1 MTLDNLCSI
10 ILKEVK
16 IMNQIKCPNCGEIF
30 QIDESAYSAIVSQIK
45 DNELDKRIKEKEKQY
60 ESEKNNAIATTK
72 LESEKTFEKKLSDK
86 EIEIQRLQSQINEN
100 QVEREL
106 AIQKAISEQ
115 EKIITKKSQEI
126 ITLQGQ
132 LQSNET
138 NFKLQEQNLKD
149 SFNAQLKMKD
159 EQIAQYKDFKAKQNV
174 KLLGETLEQHCE
186 IEFNKLRALGFQ
198 NAYFE
203 KDNDVRTG
211 SKGDYIFRQFDEY
224 NDEIVSIMFDMKNE
238 ADKTATKKKNEDFL
252 KELDKDRNE
261 KNCEYAVLVS
271 VLEPDNDYYNSGIV
285 DVSHKYSKMY
295 VIRPQFFIPLITLL
309 RNAALKSLE
318 YKKALVIER
327 NQNIDITNFENSMN
341 EFKDKFS
348 KNYRIASQKFQTAID
363 EIDKTIAHLQK
374 TKEALL
380 GSENNLRLAN
390 DKAESLT
397 IKSLTKN
404 SPILLEKFNELKKD

>member
-1 MTLDNLCSI
+1 
-10 ILKEVK
+10 
-16 IMNQIKCPNCGEIF
+16 MNQIKCPNCGEIF